1 MAEGISINDDS
12 FFLLCPI
19 VLMIIWLLNFV
30 ENDGSCFILCEAIS
44 NGKKT
49 SLIIITSILKLRKD
63 SIYLLSFPI
72 KEQLLIYMCS
82 VIENNVSSNC
92 GTYNKFSIS
101 IIYIYTLIKMAP
113 IPVTC
118 NIVSP
123 STKHTT

>member
-1 MAEGISINDDS
+1 
-12 FFLLCPI
+12 
-19 VLMIIWLLNFV
+19 MIIWLLNFV

-72 KEQLLIYMCS
+72 KEQLLIFMCS

-101 IIYIYTLIKMAP
+101 IVYIYTLIKMAP
-113 IPVTC
+113 IPVIC

-123 STKHTT
+123 STKHHLSCFKVWRHFY

>member
-72 KEQLLIYMCS
+72 KEQLLI
-82 VIENNVSSNC
+82 
-92 GTYNKFSIS
+92 
-101 IIYIYTLIKMAP
+101 
-113 IPVTC
+113 
-118 NIVSP
+118 
-123 STKHTT
+123 